1 MSNDFRV
8 VALSDDGFIE
18 RSQIFAIRKHLE
30 AGGLCIVPSDTSYAL
45 VGLPFI
51 RGVTADINTL
61 LDKGSQQVP
70 LTFGTQPLAERFVIF
85 DRAHLQLIDTF
96 TPGPITI
103 VATIR
108 KDLPPPMKR
117 EAIAK
122 VLNTVDTVGVRFPRS
137 VVENQIS
144 AELERPLTTSA
155 ILYRDHSPVKNFVD
169 ALDIVTDAM
178 ETTGIE
184 RSLIGI
190 RRKSNIRQGSLST
203 VVIPVSPSENSDR
216 FILARE
222 GEVPEDKIRSAL
234 KALDRYVARD
244 FEDWT

>member
-1 MSNDFRV
+1 
-8 VALSDDGFIE
+8 
-18 RSQIFAIRKHLE
+18 
-30 AGGLCIVPSDTSYAL
+30 
-45 VGLPFI
+45 
-51 RGVTADINTL
+51 
-61 LDKGSQQVP
+61 
-70 LTFGTQPLAERFVIF
+70 
-85 DRAHLQLIDTF
+85 
-96 TPGPITI
+96 
-103 VATIR
+103 
-108 KDLPPPMKR
+108 
-117 EAIAK
+117 
-122 VLNTVDTVGVRFPRS
+122 
-137 VVENQIS
+137 
-144 AELERPLTTSA
+144 
-155 ILYRDHSPVKNFVD
+155 
-169 ALDIVTDAM
+169 M

>member
-1 MSNDFRV
+1 MSQNV
-8 VALSDDGFIE
+8 NVISLSEDGYIE
-18 RSQIFAIRKHLE
+18 RAQVYRIRKHLE
-30 AGGLCIVPSDTSYAL
+30 SGGLCILPSDTSYAL

-51 RGVTADINTL
+51 RGVTADINSL
-61 LDKGSQQVP
+61 LDKGMQQVP
-70 LTFGTQPLAERFVIF
+70 LTFGTQPMAERFVIF

-137 VVENQIS
+137 IVENQLS
-144 AELERPLTTSA
+144 SELERPLTTSA

-169 ALDIVTDAM
+169 ALDIVEEAV
-178 ETTGIE
+178 EQNSVE
-184 RSLIGI
+184 RAIIGI
-190 RRKSNIRQGSLST
+190 RRRSNIRQGNLST
-203 VVIPVSPSENSDR
+203 VVIPVPASENPDR

-222 GEVPEDKIRSAL
+222 GELPEDKIRSAL

-244 FEDWT
+244 YEDWT